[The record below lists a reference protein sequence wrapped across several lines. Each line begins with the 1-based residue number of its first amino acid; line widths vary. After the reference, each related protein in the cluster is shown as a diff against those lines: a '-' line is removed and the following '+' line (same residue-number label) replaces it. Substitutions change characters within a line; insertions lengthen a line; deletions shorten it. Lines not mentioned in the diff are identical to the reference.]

1 MPSDG
6 QFPPVGPPSADPDDV
21 LVPFGAPEADTGGS
35 SPKAK
40 AAHGPAA
47 KPRRSR
53 KALRPLLWSLPF
65 VLIGLAASTYLIGLT
80 LWSRASLGHWTD
92 SDYASAQAGYEG
104 QKTLTK
110 SGVEPWVANY
120 NLGTTMLREGDT
132 DGGIGLLRTAKE
144 QVPTATEVEPGR
156 IETYSYECQVRINL
170 ALGIEIQGDAK
181 AASADWSGAA
191 TAYSEAKDIISPC
204 QSPSSSQDQSGD
216 GEGQSDQ
223 QSGGQGGGGGQSDQ
237 QSGGQGGGGGQQ
249 DRSRRALARGRRSRR
264 NHVRR
269 RSSLLDSAHRSS
281 RRRGLRNVG
290 PSTGTALGGGEGGT
304 ARGLGDRAGLDVVE
318 PVELGLQI
326 EDVALEDELPRELAL
341 VGTRLEAGDVAQCG
355 QGRAALRLD
364 HRLDVDRRVGGG
376 DGEFHDELVALR
388 VLAGDGRGPP
398 RVEDLAA
405 QFGELEDL
413 GVAAGV
419 RLRVGDDLA
428 VALEALHGLVHLA
441 DVQRPRAA
449 GLLLKHLL
457 EAVDPG
463 GLLGNEG
470 QKGITD

>member
-40 AAHGPAA
+40 AARGPAA

-249 DRSRRALARGRRSRR
+249 DPGEQAD
-264 NHVRR
+264 
-269 RSSLLDSAHRSS
+269 DSTDR
-281 RRRGLRNVG
+281 
-290 PSTGTALGGGEGGT
+290 LGDKEQQAKDKQGEGGQDQQDQ
-304 ARGLGDRAGLDVVE
+304 GGQGQDQQDQGGQGQDQQDQGGQGQDQQDQGDQGQDQKDKQNK
-318 PVELGLQI
+318 GGQGKSKN
-326 EDVALEDELPRELAL
+326 EDEGYDNENSS
-341 VGTRLEAGDVAQCG
+341 
-355 QGRAALRLD
+355 
-364 HRLDVDRRVGGG
+364 DRQKRQ
-376 DGEFHDELVALR
+376 
-388 VLAGDGRGPP
+388 
-398 RVEDLAA
+398 DL
-405 QFGELEDL
+405 QKKN
-413 GVAAGV
+413 
-419 RLRVGDDLA
+419 R
-428 VALEALHGLVHLA
+428 
-441 DVQRPRAA
+441 
-449 GLLLKHLL
+449 
-457 EAVDPG
+457 
-463 GLLGNEG
+463 GNEKDRQDRSDSKRSG
-470 QKGITD
+470 NPNGAW

>member
-40 AAHGPAA
+40 AARGPAA

-249 DRSRRALARGRRSRR
+249 DPGEQAD
-264 NHVRR
+264 
-269 RSSLLDSAHRSS
+269 DSTDR
-281 RRRGLRNVG
+281 
-290 PSTGTALGGGEGGT
+290 LGDKEQQAKDKQGEGGQDQ
-304 ARGLGDRAGLDVVE
+304 GDQGGQDQKDQ
-318 PVELGLQI
+318 GGQGQ
-326 EDVALEDELPRELAL
+326 DQQDQGGQGQDQKDQGDQGQDQKDKQNKGGQGKSKNEDEGYDNENSS
-341 VGTRLEAGDVAQCG
+341 
-355 QGRAALRLD
+355 
-364 HRLDVDRRVGGG
+364 DRQKRQ
-376 DGEFHDELVALR
+376 
-388 VLAGDGRGPP
+388 
-398 RVEDLAA
+398 DL
-405 QFGELEDL
+405 QKKN
-413 GVAAGV
+413 
-419 RLRVGDDLA
+419 R
-428 VALEALHGLVHLA
+428 
-441 DVQRPRAA
+441 
-449 GLLLKHLL
+449 
-457 EAVDPG
+457 
-463 GLLGNEG
+463 GNEKDRQDRSDSKRSG
-470 QKGITD
+470 NPNGAW

>member
-40 AAHGPAA
+40 AARGPAA

-249 DRSRRALARGRRSRR
+249 DPGEQAD
-264 NHVRR
+264 
-269 RSSLLDSAHRSS
+269 DSTDR
-281 RRRGLRNVG
+281 
-290 PSTGTALGGGEGGT
+290 LGDKEQQAKDKQGEGGQDQDQQDQ
-304 ARGLGDRAGLDVVE
+304 GDQGQDQQDQ
-318 PVELGLQI
+318 GGQGQ
-326 EDVALEDELPRELAL
+326 DQQDQGGQGQDQKDQGDQGQDQKDKQNKGGQGKSKNEDEGYDNENSS
-341 VGTRLEAGDVAQCG
+341 
-355 QGRAALRLD
+355 
-364 HRLDVDRRVGGG
+364 DRQKRQ
-376 DGEFHDELVALR
+376 
-388 VLAGDGRGPP
+388 
-398 RVEDLAA
+398 DL
-405 QFGELEDL
+405 QKKN
-413 GVAAGV
+413 
-419 RLRVGDDLA
+419 R
-428 VALEALHGLVHLA
+428 
-441 DVQRPRAA
+441 
-449 GLLLKHLL
+449 
-457 EAVDPG
+457 
-463 GLLGNEG
+463 GNEKDRQDRSDSKRSG
-470 QKGITD
+470 NPNGAW

>member
-40 AAHGPAA
+40 AARGPAA

-249 DRSRRALARGRRSRR
+249 DPGEQAD
-264 NHVRR
+264 
-269 RSSLLDSAHRSS
+269 DSTDR
-281 RRRGLRNVG
+281 
-290 PSTGTALGGGEGGT
+290 LGDKEQQAKDKQGEGGQDQQDQ
-304 ARGLGDRAGLDVVE
+304 GGQGQDQQDQGGQGQDKQDQGGQGQDQGDQGQDQQDKQNK
-318 PVELGLQI
+318 GGQGKSKN
-326 EDVALEDELPRELAL
+326 EDEGYDNENSS
-341 VGTRLEAGDVAQCG
+341 
-355 QGRAALRLD
+355 
-364 HRLDVDRRVGGG
+364 DRQKRQ
-376 DGEFHDELVALR
+376 
-388 VLAGDGRGPP
+388 
-398 RVEDLAA
+398 DL
-405 QFGELEDL
+405 QKKN
-413 GVAAGV
+413 
-419 RLRVGDDLA
+419 R
-428 VALEALHGLVHLA
+428 
-441 DVQRPRAA
+441 
-449 GLLLKHLL
+449 
-457 EAVDPG
+457 
-463 GLLGNEG
+463 GNEKDRQDRSDSKRSG
-470 QKGITD
+470 NPNGAW

>member
-40 AAHGPAA
+40 AARGPAA

-249 DRSRRALARGRRSRR
+249 DPGEQAD
-264 NHVRR
+264 
-269 RSSLLDSAHRSS
+269 DSTDR
-281 RRRGLRNVG
+281 
-290 PSTGTALGGGEGGT
+290 LGDKEQQAKDKQGEGGQDQQDQ
-304 ARGLGDRAGLDVVE
+304 GGQGQDQQDQGGQGQDKQDQGDQGQGQDQQDQ
-318 PVELGLQI
+318 GDQGGQ
-326 EDVALEDELPRELAL
+326 DQKDKQNKGGQGKNEDEGYDNENSS
-341 VGTRLEAGDVAQCG
+341 
-355 QGRAALRLD
+355 
-364 HRLDVDRRVGGG
+364 DRQKRQ
-376 DGEFHDELVALR
+376 
-388 VLAGDGRGPP
+388 
-398 RVEDLAA
+398 DL
-405 QFGELEDL
+405 QKKN
-413 GVAAGV
+413 
-419 RLRVGDDLA
+419 R
-428 VALEALHGLVHLA
+428 
-441 DVQRPRAA
+441 
-449 GLLLKHLL
+449 
-457 EAVDPG
+457 
-463 GLLGNEG
+463 GNEKDRQDRSDSKRSG
-470 QKGITD
+470 NPNGAW

>member
-40 AAHGPAA
+40 AARGPAA

-249 DRSRRALARGRRSRR
+249 DPGEQAD
-264 NHVRR
+264 
-269 RSSLLDSAHRSS
+269 DSTDR
-281 RRRGLRNVG
+281 
-290 PSTGTALGGGEGGT
+290 LGDKEQQAKDKQGEGGQDQ
-304 ARGLGDRAGLDVVE
+304 GGQDQKDQGGQGQDQQDQGGQGQDQKDQGDQGQDQKDKQNK
-318 PVELGLQI
+318 GGQGKSKN
-326 EDVALEDELPRELAL
+326 EDEGYDNENSS
-341 VGTRLEAGDVAQCG
+341 
-355 QGRAALRLD
+355 
-364 HRLDVDRRVGGG
+364 DRQKRQ
-376 DGEFHDELVALR
+376 
-388 VLAGDGRGPP
+388 
-398 RVEDLAA
+398 DL
-405 QFGELEDL
+405 QKKN
-413 GVAAGV
+413 
-419 RLRVGDDLA
+419 R
-428 VALEALHGLVHLA
+428 
-441 DVQRPRAA
+441 
-449 GLLLKHLL
+449 
-457 EAVDPG
+457 
-463 GLLGNEG
+463 GNEKDRQDRSDSKRSG
-470 QKGITD
+470 NPNGAW

>member
-40 AAHGPAA
+40 AARGPAA

-223 QSGGQGGGGGQSDQ
+223 QSGGQGGGGGQQDPGEQADDSTDRLGDKEQQAKDKQGEGDQGQDQ
-237 QSGGQGGGGGQQ
+237 QDQGDQGQDQKDKQNKGGQGKSKNEDEGYDNENSSDRQKRQDLQKKNRGNEKDRQ
-249 DRSRRALARGRRSRR
+249 DRSDSKRS
-264 NHVRR
+264 
-269 RSSLLDSAHRSS
+269 
-281 RRRGLRNVG
+281 
-290 PSTGTALGGGEGGT
+290 
-304 ARGLGDRAGLDVVE
+304 
-318 PVELGLQI
+318 
-326 EDVALEDELPRELAL
+326 
-341 VGTRLEAGDVAQCG
+341 
-355 QGRAALRLD
+355 
-364 HRLDVDRRVGGG
+364 
-376 DGEFHDELVALR
+376 
-388 VLAGDGRGPP
+388 
-398 RVEDLAA
+398 
-405 QFGELEDL
+405 
-413 GVAAGV
+413 
-419 RLRVGDDLA
+419 
-428 VALEALHGLVHLA
+428 
-441 DVQRPRAA
+441 
-449 GLLLKHLL
+449 
-457 EAVDPG
+457 
-463 GLLGNEG
+463 GNPNG
-470 QKGITD
+470 AW

>member
-40 AAHGPAA
+40 AARGPAA

-249 DRSRRALARGRRSRR
+249 DPGEQAD
-264 NHVRR
+264 
-269 RSSLLDSAHRSS
+269 DSTDR
-281 RRRGLRNVG
+281 
-290 PSTGTALGGGEGGT
+290 LGDKEQQAKDKQGEGGQDQQDQ
-304 ARGLGDRAGLDVVE
+304 GGQGQDQKDQGGQGQDQKDQGDQGQDQKDQ
-318 PVELGLQI
+318 GGQGQ
-326 EDVALEDELPRELAL
+326 DQKDKQNKGGQGKSKNEDEGYDNENSS
-341 VGTRLEAGDVAQCG
+341 
-355 QGRAALRLD
+355 
-364 HRLDVDRRVGGG
+364 DRQKRQ
-376 DGEFHDELVALR
+376 
-388 VLAGDGRGPP
+388 
-398 RVEDLAA
+398 DL
-405 QFGELEDL
+405 QKKN
-413 GVAAGV
+413 
-419 RLRVGDDLA
+419 R
-428 VALEALHGLVHLA
+428 
-441 DVQRPRAA
+441 
-449 GLLLKHLL
+449 
-457 EAVDPG
+457 
-463 GLLGNEG
+463 GNEKDRQDRSDSKRSG
-470 QKGITD
+470 NPNGAW

>member
-40 AAHGPAA
+40 AARGPAA

-223 QSGGQGGGGGQSDQ
+223 QSGGQGGGGQSDQ

-249 DRSRRALARGRRSRR
+249 DPGEQAD
-264 NHVRR
+264 
-269 RSSLLDSAHRSS
+269 DSTDR
-281 RRRGLRNVG
+281 
-290 PSTGTALGGGEGGT
+290 LGDKEQQAKDKQGEGGQ
-304 ARGLGDRAGLDVVE
+304 GQDQQDQGGQGQDQGDQGQDQKDQ
-318 PVELGLQI
+318 GDQGQ
-326 EDVALEDELPRELAL
+326 DQKDQGDQGQDQQDKQNKGGQGKSKNEDEGYDNENSS
-341 VGTRLEAGDVAQCG
+341 
-355 QGRAALRLD
+355 
-364 HRLDVDRRVGGG
+364 DRQKRQ
-376 DGEFHDELVALR
+376 
-388 VLAGDGRGPP
+388 
-398 RVEDLAA
+398 DL
-405 QFGELEDL
+405 QKKN
-413 GVAAGV
+413 
-419 RLRVGDDLA
+419 R
-428 VALEALHGLVHLA
+428 
-441 DVQRPRAA
+441 
-449 GLLLKHLL
+449 
-457 EAVDPG
+457 
-463 GLLGNEG
+463 GNEKDRQDRSDSKRSG
-470 QKGITD
+470 NPNGAW

>member
-249 DRSRRALARGRRSRR
+249 DPGEQAD
-264 NHVRR
+264 
-269 RSSLLDSAHRSS
+269 DSTDR
-281 RRRGLRNVG
+281 
-290 PSTGTALGGGEGGT
+290 LGDKEQQAKDKQGEGGQDQQDQ
-304 ARGLGDRAGLDVVE
+304 GGQGQDQQDQGDQGQDQKDKQNK
-318 PVELGLQI
+318 GGQGKSKN
-326 EDVALEDELPRELAL
+326 EDEGYDNENSS
-341 VGTRLEAGDVAQCG
+341 
-355 QGRAALRLD
+355 
-364 HRLDVDRRVGGG
+364 DRQKRQ
-376 DGEFHDELVALR
+376 
-388 VLAGDGRGPP
+388 
-398 RVEDLAA
+398 DL
-405 QFGELEDL
+405 QKKN
-413 GVAAGV
+413 
-419 RLRVGDDLA
+419 R
-428 VALEALHGLVHLA
+428 
-441 DVQRPRAA
+441 
-449 GLLLKHLL
+449 
-457 EAVDPG
+457 
-463 GLLGNEG
+463 GNEKDRQDRSDSKRSG
-470 QKGITD
+470 NPNGAW

>member
-40 AAHGPAA
+40 AARGPAA

-223 QSGGQGGGGGQSDQ
+223 QSGGEGGGGGQSDQ

-249 DRSRRALARGRRSRR
+249 DPGEQAD
-264 NHVRR
+264 
-269 RSSLLDSAHRSS
+269 DSTDR
-281 RRRGLRNVG
+281 
-290 PSTGTALGGGEGGT
+290 LGDKEQQAKDKQGEGGQDQ
-304 ARGLGDRAGLDVVE
+304 GDQGGQDQKDQ
-318 PVELGLQI
+318 GGQGQ
-326 EDVALEDELPRELAL
+326 DQQDQGGQGQDQKDQGDQGQDQKDKQNKGGQGKSKNEDEGYDNENSS
-341 VGTRLEAGDVAQCG
+341 
-355 QGRAALRLD
+355 
-364 HRLDVDRRVGGG
+364 DRQKRQ
-376 DGEFHDELVALR
+376 
-388 VLAGDGRGPP
+388 
-398 RVEDLAA
+398 DL
-405 QFGELEDL
+405 QKKN
-413 GVAAGV
+413 
-419 RLRVGDDLA
+419 R
-428 VALEALHGLVHLA
+428 
-441 DVQRPRAA
+441 
-449 GLLLKHLL
+449 
-457 EAVDPG
+457 
-463 GLLGNEG
+463 GNEKDRQDRSDSKRSG
-470 QKGITD
+470 NPNGAW

>member
-40 AAHGPAA
+40 AARGPAA

-237 QSGGQGGGGGQQ
+237 QSGGQGGGGGQSDPGEQADDSTDRLGDKEQQAKDKQGEGGQDQQDQGGQGQDQKDQGGQGQDQKDQGDQGQDQQQDQGGQGQDQKDKQNKGGQGKSKNEDEGYDNENSSDRQKRQDLQKKNRGNEKDRQ
-249 DRSRRALARGRRSRR
+249 DRSDSKRS
-264 NHVRR
+264 
-269 RSSLLDSAHRSS
+269 
-281 RRRGLRNVG
+281 
-290 PSTGTALGGGEGGT
+290 
-304 ARGLGDRAGLDVVE
+304 
-318 PVELGLQI
+318 
-326 EDVALEDELPRELAL
+326 
-341 VGTRLEAGDVAQCG
+341 
-355 QGRAALRLD
+355 
-364 HRLDVDRRVGGG
+364 
-376 DGEFHDELVALR
+376 
-388 VLAGDGRGPP
+388 
-398 RVEDLAA
+398 
-405 QFGELEDL
+405 
-413 GVAAGV
+413 
-419 RLRVGDDLA
+419 
-428 VALEALHGLVHLA
+428 
-441 DVQRPRAA
+441 
-449 GLLLKHLL
+449 
-457 EAVDPG
+457 
-463 GLLGNEG
+463 GNPNG
-470 QKGITD
+470 AW

>member
-249 DRSRRALARGRRSRR
+249 DPGEQAD
-264 NHVRR
+264 
-269 RSSLLDSAHRSS
+269 DSTDR
-281 RRRGLRNVG
+281 
-290 PSTGTALGGGEGGT
+290 LGDKEQQAKDKQGEGGQDQQDQ
-304 ARGLGDRAGLDVVE
+304 GGQGQDQQDQGGQGQDQQDQGDQGQDQQDKQDQ
-318 PVELGLQI
+318 GGQ
-326 EDVALEDELPRELAL
+326 DQKDKQNKGGQGKGKNEDEGYDNENSS
-341 VGTRLEAGDVAQCG
+341 
-355 QGRAALRLD
+355 
-364 HRLDVDRRVGGG
+364 DRQKRQ
-376 DGEFHDELVALR
+376 
-388 VLAGDGRGPP
+388 
-398 RVEDLAA
+398 DL
-405 QFGELEDL
+405 QKKN
-413 GVAAGV
+413 
-419 RLRVGDDLA
+419 R
-428 VALEALHGLVHLA
+428 
-441 DVQRPRAA
+441 
-449 GLLLKHLL
+449 
-457 EAVDPG
+457 
-463 GLLGNEG
+463 GNEKDRQDRSDSKRSG
-470 QKGITD
+470 NPNGAW

>member
-40 AAHGPAA
+40 AARGPAA

-191 TAYSEAKDIISPC
+191 TAYSEAKDIVSPC

-223 QSGGQGGGGGQSDQ
+223 QSGGQGGGGQSDQ

-249 DRSRRALARGRRSRR
+249 DPGEQAD
-264 NHVRR
+264 
-269 RSSLLDSAHRSS
+269 DSTDR
-281 RRRGLRNVG
+281 
-290 PSTGTALGGGEGGT
+290 LGDKEQQAKDKQGEGGQDQQDQ
-304 ARGLGDRAGLDVVE
+304 GGQGQDQQDQGGQGQDQQDQGDQGQDQQDKQDQ
-318 PVELGLQI
+318 GGQ
-326 EDVALEDELPRELAL
+326 DQKDKQNKGGQGKGKNEDEGYDNENSS
-341 VGTRLEAGDVAQCG
+341 
-355 QGRAALRLD
+355 
-364 HRLDVDRRVGGG
+364 DRQKRQ
-376 DGEFHDELVALR
+376 
-388 VLAGDGRGPP
+388 
-398 RVEDLAA
+398 DL
-405 QFGELEDL
+405 QKKN
-413 GVAAGV
+413 
-419 RLRVGDDLA
+419 R
-428 VALEALHGLVHLA
+428 
-441 DVQRPRAA
+441 
-449 GLLLKHLL
+449 
-457 EAVDPG
+457 
-463 GLLGNEG
+463 GNEKDRQDRSDSKRSG
-470 QKGITD
+470 NPNGAW

>member
-40 AAHGPAA
+40 AARGPAA

-223 QSGGQGGGGGQSDQ
+223 QSGGQGGGGGQQDPGEQADDSTDRLGDKEQQAKDKQGEGGQDQDQ
-237 QSGGQGGGGGQQ
+237 QDQGGQGQDQQDQGGQGQDQQDQGGQGQDQQDQGGQGQDKQDQGGQGQDKQDQGDQGQDQKDKQNKGGQGKSKNEDEGYDNENSSDRQKRQDLQKKNRGNEKDRQ
-249 DRSRRALARGRRSRR
+249 DRSDSKRS
-264 NHVRR
+264 
-269 RSSLLDSAHRSS
+269 
-281 RRRGLRNVG
+281 
-290 PSTGTALGGGEGGT
+290 
-304 ARGLGDRAGLDVVE
+304 
-318 PVELGLQI
+318 
-326 EDVALEDELPRELAL
+326 
-341 VGTRLEAGDVAQCG
+341 
-355 QGRAALRLD
+355 
-364 HRLDVDRRVGGG
+364 
-376 DGEFHDELVALR
+376 
-388 VLAGDGRGPP
+388 
-398 RVEDLAA
+398 
-405 QFGELEDL
+405 
-413 GVAAGV
+413 
-419 RLRVGDDLA
+419 
-428 VALEALHGLVHLA
+428 
-441 DVQRPRAA
+441 
-449 GLLLKHLL
+449 
-457 EAVDPG
+457 
-463 GLLGNEG
+463 GNPNG
-470 QKGITD
+470 AW

>member
-40 AAHGPAA
+40 AARGPAA

-249 DRSRRALARGRRSRR
+249 DPGEQAD
-264 NHVRR
+264 
-269 RSSLLDSAHRSS
+269 DSTDR
-281 RRRGLRNVG
+281 
-290 PSTGTALGGGEGGT
+290 LGDKEQQAKDKQGEGGQDQ
-304 ARGLGDRAGLDVVE
+304 GDQGGQDQKDQ
-318 PVELGLQI
+318 GGQGQ
-326 EDVALEDELPRELAL
+326 DQKDQGGQGQDQQQDQGDQGQDQKDKQNKGGQGKSKNEDEGYDNENSS
-341 VGTRLEAGDVAQCG
+341 
-355 QGRAALRLD
+355 
-364 HRLDVDRRVGGG
+364 DRQKRQ
-376 DGEFHDELVALR
+376 
-388 VLAGDGRGPP
+388 
-398 RVEDLAA
+398 DL
-405 QFGELEDL
+405 QKKN
-413 GVAAGV
+413 
-419 RLRVGDDLA
+419 R
-428 VALEALHGLVHLA
+428 
-441 DVQRPRAA
+441 
-449 GLLLKHLL
+449 
-457 EAVDPG
+457 
-463 GLLGNEG
+463 GNEKDRQDRSDSKRSG
-470 QKGITD
+470 NPNGAW

>member
-40 AAHGPAA
+40 AARGPAA

-249 DRSRRALARGRRSRR
+249 DPGEQAD
-264 NHVRR
+264 
-269 RSSLLDSAHRSS
+269 DSTDR
-281 RRRGLRNVG
+281 
-290 PSTGTALGGGEGGT
+290 LGDKEQQAKDKQGEGGQDQQDQ
-304 ARGLGDRAGLDVVE
+304 GGQDQKDQGGQQGQDQQDQGGQGQDQKDQGDQGGQDQKDKQNK
-318 PVELGLQI
+318 GGQGKN
-326 EDVALEDELPRELAL
+326 EDEGYDNENSS
-341 VGTRLEAGDVAQCG
+341 
-355 QGRAALRLD
+355 
-364 HRLDVDRRVGGG
+364 DRQKRQ
-376 DGEFHDELVALR
+376 
-388 VLAGDGRGPP
+388 
-398 RVEDLAA
+398 DL
-405 QFGELEDL
+405 QKKN
-413 GVAAGV
+413 
-419 RLRVGDDLA
+419 R
-428 VALEALHGLVHLA
+428 
-441 DVQRPRAA
+441 
-449 GLLLKHLL
+449 
-457 EAVDPG
+457 
-463 GLLGNEG
+463 GNEKDRQDRSDSKRSG
-470 QKGITD
+470 NPNGAW

>member
-40 AAHGPAA
+40 AARGPAA

-249 DRSRRALARGRRSRR
+249 DPGEQAD
-264 NHVRR
+264 
-269 RSSLLDSAHRSS
+269 DSTDR
-281 RRRGLRNVG
+281 
-290 PSTGTALGGGEGGT
+290 LGDKEQQAKDKQGEGGQDQQDQ
-304 ARGLGDRAGLDVVE
+304 GGQGQDQQDQGGQGQDQQDQGGQGQDKQDQGDQGQGQDQQDQ
-318 PVELGLQI
+318 GDQGGQ
-326 EDVALEDELPRELAL
+326 DQKDKQNKGGQGKGKNEDEGYDNENSS
-341 VGTRLEAGDVAQCG
+341 
-355 QGRAALRLD
+355 
-364 HRLDVDRRVGGG
+364 DRQKRQ
-376 DGEFHDELVALR
+376 
-388 VLAGDGRGPP
+388 
-398 RVEDLAA
+398 DL
-405 QFGELEDL
+405 QKKN
-413 GVAAGV
+413 
-419 RLRVGDDLA
+419 R
-428 VALEALHGLVHLA
+428 
-441 DVQRPRAA
+441 
-449 GLLLKHLL
+449 
-457 EAVDPG
+457 
-463 GLLGNEG
+463 GNEKDRQDRSDSKRSG
-470 QKGITD
+470 NPNGAW

>member
-40 AAHGPAA
+40 AARGPAA

-249 DRSRRALARGRRSRR
+249 DPGEQAD
-264 NHVRR
+264 
-269 RSSLLDSAHRSS
+269 DSTDR
-281 RRRGLRNVG
+281 
-290 PSTGTALGGGEGGT
+290 LGDKEQQAKDKQGEGGQDQ
-304 ARGLGDRAGLDVVE
+304 GDQGGQDQKDQ
-318 PVELGLQI
+318 GGQGQ
-326 EDVALEDELPRELAL
+326 DQKDQGGQGQDQQQDQGGQGQDQKDKQNKGGQGKSKNEDEGYDNENSS
-341 VGTRLEAGDVAQCG
+341 
-355 QGRAALRLD
+355 
-364 HRLDVDRRVGGG
+364 DRQKRQ
-376 DGEFHDELVALR
+376 
-388 VLAGDGRGPP
+388 
-398 RVEDLAA
+398 DL
-405 QFGELEDL
+405 QKKN
-413 GVAAGV
+413 
-419 RLRVGDDLA
+419 R
-428 VALEALHGLVHLA
+428 
-441 DVQRPRAA
+441 
-449 GLLLKHLL
+449 
-457 EAVDPG
+457 
-463 GLLGNEG
+463 GNEKDRQDRSDSKRSG
-470 QKGITD
+470 NPNGAW

>member
-40 AAHGPAA
+40 AARGPAA

-223 QSGGQGGGGGQSDQ
+223 QSGGQGGGGGQQDPGEQADDSTDRLGDKEQQAKDKQGEGGQDQ
-237 QSGGQGGGGGQQ
+237 QDQGGQGQDQQDQGDQGQDQKDKQNKGGQGKSKNEDEGYDNENSSDRQKRQDLQKKNRGNEKDRQ
-249 DRSRRALARGRRSRR
+249 DRSDSKRS
-264 NHVRR
+264 
-269 RSSLLDSAHRSS
+269 
-281 RRRGLRNVG
+281 
-290 PSTGTALGGGEGGT
+290 
-304 ARGLGDRAGLDVVE
+304 
-318 PVELGLQI
+318 
-326 EDVALEDELPRELAL
+326 
-341 VGTRLEAGDVAQCG
+341 
-355 QGRAALRLD
+355 
-364 HRLDVDRRVGGG
+364 
-376 DGEFHDELVALR
+376 
-388 VLAGDGRGPP
+388 
-398 RVEDLAA
+398 
-405 QFGELEDL
+405 
-413 GVAAGV
+413 
-419 RLRVGDDLA
+419 
-428 VALEALHGLVHLA
+428 
-441 DVQRPRAA
+441 
-449 GLLLKHLL
+449 
-457 EAVDPG
+457 
-463 GLLGNEG
+463 GNPNG
-470 QKGITD
+470 AW

>member
-40 AAHGPAA
+40 AARGPAA

-249 DRSRRALARGRRSRR
+249 DPGEQAD
-264 NHVRR
+264 
-269 RSSLLDSAHRSS
+269 DSTDR
-281 RRRGLRNVG
+281 
-290 PSTGTALGGGEGGT
+290 LGDKEQQAKDKQGEGGQDQQDQ
-304 ARGLGDRAGLDVVE
+304 GGQGQDQQDQGGQGQDKQDQGDQGQGQDQQDQ
-318 PVELGLQI
+318 GDQGGQ
-326 EDVALEDELPRELAL
+326 DQDKQNKGGQGKSKNEDEGYDNENSS
-341 VGTRLEAGDVAQCG
+341 
-355 QGRAALRLD
+355 
-364 HRLDVDRRVGGG
+364 DRQKRQ
-376 DGEFHDELVALR
+376 
-388 VLAGDGRGPP
+388 
-398 RVEDLAA
+398 DL
-405 QFGELEDL
+405 QKKN
-413 GVAAGV
+413 
-419 RLRVGDDLA
+419 R
-428 VALEALHGLVHLA
+428 
-441 DVQRPRAA
+441 
-449 GLLLKHLL
+449 
-457 EAVDPG
+457 
-463 GLLGNEG
+463 GNEKDRQDRSDSKRSG
-470 QKGITD
+470 NPNGAW

>member
-40 AAHGPAA
+40 AARGPAA

-223 QSGGQGGGGGQSDQ
+223 QSGGQGGGGGQQDPGEQADDSTDRLGDKEQQAKDKQGEGGQDQ
-237 QSGGQGGGGGQQ
+237 QDQGGQGQDQQDQGGQGQDKQDQGDQGQGQDQQDQGDQGGQDQKDKQNKGGQGKGKNEDEGYDNENSSDRQKRQDLQKKNRGNEKDRQ
-249 DRSRRALARGRRSRR
+249 DRSDSKRS
-264 NHVRR
+264 
-269 RSSLLDSAHRSS
+269 
-281 RRRGLRNVG
+281 
-290 PSTGTALGGGEGGT
+290 
-304 ARGLGDRAGLDVVE
+304 
-318 PVELGLQI
+318 
-326 EDVALEDELPRELAL
+326 
-341 VGTRLEAGDVAQCG
+341 
-355 QGRAALRLD
+355 
-364 HRLDVDRRVGGG
+364 
-376 DGEFHDELVALR
+376 
-388 VLAGDGRGPP
+388 
-398 RVEDLAA
+398 
-405 QFGELEDL
+405 
-413 GVAAGV
+413 
-419 RLRVGDDLA
+419 
-428 VALEALHGLVHLA
+428 
-441 DVQRPRAA
+441 
-449 GLLLKHLL
+449 
-457 EAVDPG
+457 
-463 GLLGNEG
+463 GNPNG
-470 QKGITD
+470 AW

>member
-40 AAHGPAA
+40 AARGPAA

-80 LWSRASLGHWTD
+80 LWSRASLGYWTD

-249 DRSRRALARGRRSRR
+249 DPGEQAD
-264 NHVRR
+264 
-269 RSSLLDSAHRSS
+269 DSTDR
-281 RRRGLRNVG
+281 
-290 PSTGTALGGGEGGT
+290 LGDKEQQAKDKQGEGGQDQQDQ
-304 ARGLGDRAGLDVVE
+304 GGQDQGGQGQDQQDQ
-318 PVELGLQI
+318 GGQGQ
-326 EDVALEDELPRELAL
+326 DQQDKQDQGGQDQKDKQNKGGQGKGKNEDEGYDNENSS
-341 VGTRLEAGDVAQCG
+341 
-355 QGRAALRLD
+355 
-364 HRLDVDRRVGGG
+364 DRQKRQ
-376 DGEFHDELVALR
+376 
-388 VLAGDGRGPP
+388 
-398 RVEDLAA
+398 DL
-405 QFGELEDL
+405 QKKN
-413 GVAAGV
+413 
-419 RLRVGDDLA
+419 R
-428 VALEALHGLVHLA
+428 
-441 DVQRPRAA
+441 
-449 GLLLKHLL
+449 
-457 EAVDPG
+457 
-463 GLLGNEG
+463 GNEKDRQDRSDSKRSG
-470 QKGITD
+470 NPNGAW

>member
-40 AAHGPAA
+40 AARGPAA

-223 QSGGQGGGGGQSDQ
+223 QSGGQGGGGGQQDPGEQADDSTDRLGDKEQQAKDKQGEGGQDQ
-237 QSGGQGGGGGQQ
+237 QDQGGQGQDQQDQGGQGQDQQDQGDQGQDQKDKQNKGGQGKSKNEDEGYDNENSSDRQKRQDLQKKNRGNEKDRQ
-249 DRSRRALARGRRSRR
+249 DRSDSKRS
-264 NHVRR
+264 
-269 RSSLLDSAHRSS
+269 
-281 RRRGLRNVG
+281 
-290 PSTGTALGGGEGGT
+290 
-304 ARGLGDRAGLDVVE
+304 
-318 PVELGLQI
+318 
-326 EDVALEDELPRELAL
+326 
-341 VGTRLEAGDVAQCG
+341 
-355 QGRAALRLD
+355 
-364 HRLDVDRRVGGG
+364 
-376 DGEFHDELVALR
+376 
-388 VLAGDGRGPP
+388 
-398 RVEDLAA
+398 
-405 QFGELEDL
+405 
-413 GVAAGV
+413 
-419 RLRVGDDLA
+419 
-428 VALEALHGLVHLA
+428 
-441 DVQRPRAA
+441 
-449 GLLLKHLL
+449 
-457 EAVDPG
+457 
-463 GLLGNEG
+463 GNPNG
-470 QKGITD
+470 AW

>member
-40 AAHGPAA
+40 AARGPAA

-223 QSGGQGGGGGQSDQ
+223 QSGGQGGGGGQQDPGEQADDSTDRLGDKEQQAKDKQGEGGQDQ
-237 QSGGQGGGGGQQ
+237 QDQGDQGGQDQKDQGGQQGQDQQDQGDQDQKDKQNKGGQGKGKNEDEGYDNENSSDRQKRQDLQKKNRGNEKDRQ
-249 DRSRRALARGRRSRR
+249 DRSDSKRS
-264 NHVRR
+264 
-269 RSSLLDSAHRSS
+269 
-281 RRRGLRNVG
+281 
-290 PSTGTALGGGEGGT
+290 
-304 ARGLGDRAGLDVVE
+304 
-318 PVELGLQI
+318 
-326 EDVALEDELPRELAL
+326 
-341 VGTRLEAGDVAQCG
+341 
-355 QGRAALRLD
+355 
-364 HRLDVDRRVGGG
+364 
-376 DGEFHDELVALR
+376 
-388 VLAGDGRGPP
+388 
-398 RVEDLAA
+398 
-405 QFGELEDL
+405 
-413 GVAAGV
+413 
-419 RLRVGDDLA
+419 
-428 VALEALHGLVHLA
+428 
-441 DVQRPRAA
+441 
-449 GLLLKHLL
+449 
-457 EAVDPG
+457 
-463 GLLGNEG
+463 GNPNG
-470 QKGITD
+470 AW

>member
-40 AAHGPAA
+40 AARGPAA

-132 DGGIGLLRTAKE
+132 DGGIDLLRTAKE

-249 DRSRRALARGRRSRR
+249 DPGEQADA
-264 NHVRR
+264 
-269 RSSLLDSAHRSS
+269 
-281 RRRGLRNVG
+281 
-290 PSTGTALGGGEGGT
+290 STDRLGDKEQQAKDKQGEGGQ
-304 ARGLGDRAGLDVVE
+304 GDQGGQDQKDQ
-318 PVELGLQI
+318 GGQGQ
-326 EDVALEDELPRELAL
+326 DQKDQGGQGQDQKDQGDQGQDQKDKQNKGGQGKSKNEDEGYDNENSS
-341 VGTRLEAGDVAQCG
+341 
-355 QGRAALRLD
+355 
-364 HRLDVDRRVGGG
+364 DRQKRQ
-376 DGEFHDELVALR
+376 
-388 VLAGDGRGPP
+388 
-398 RVEDLAA
+398 DL
-405 QFGELEDL
+405 QKKN
-413 GVAAGV
+413 
-419 RLRVGDDLA
+419 R
-428 VALEALHGLVHLA
+428 
-441 DVQRPRAA
+441 
-449 GLLLKHLL
+449 
-457 EAVDPG
+457 
-463 GLLGNEG
+463 GNEKDRQDRSDSKRSG
-470 QKGITD
+470 NPNGAW

>member
-40 AAHGPAA
+40 AARGPAA

-223 QSGGQGGGGGQSDQ
+223 QSGGQGGGGGQQDPGEQADDSTDRLGDKEQQAKDKQGEGGQDQDQ
-237 QSGGQGGGGGQQ
+237 QDQGGQGQDQQDQGGQGQDQQDQGGQGQDQQDQGGQGQDQQDKQNKGGQGKSKNEDEGYDNENSSDRQKRQDLQKKNRGNEKDRQ
-249 DRSRRALARGRRSRR
+249 DRSDSKRS
-264 NHVRR
+264 
-269 RSSLLDSAHRSS
+269 
-281 RRRGLRNVG
+281 
-290 PSTGTALGGGEGGT
+290 
-304 ARGLGDRAGLDVVE
+304 
-318 PVELGLQI
+318 
-326 EDVALEDELPRELAL
+326 
-341 VGTRLEAGDVAQCG
+341 
-355 QGRAALRLD
+355 
-364 HRLDVDRRVGGG
+364 
-376 DGEFHDELVALR
+376 
-388 VLAGDGRGPP
+388 
-398 RVEDLAA
+398 
-405 QFGELEDL
+405 
-413 GVAAGV
+413 
-419 RLRVGDDLA
+419 
-428 VALEALHGLVHLA
+428 
-441 DVQRPRAA
+441 
-449 GLLLKHLL
+449 
-457 EAVDPG
+457 
-463 GLLGNEG
+463 GNPNG
-470 QKGITD
+470 AW

>member
-40 AAHGPAA
+40 AARGPAA

-223 QSGGQGGGGGQSDQ
+223 QSGGQGGGGGQQDPGEQADDSTDRLGDKEQQAKDKQGEGGQDQ
-237 QSGGQGGGGGQQ
+237 QDQGGQGQDQQDQGDQGQDQQDKQDQGGQDQKDKQNKGGQGKGKNEDEGYDNENSSDRQKRQDLQKKNRGNEKDRQ
-249 DRSRRALARGRRSRR
+249 DRSDSKRS
-264 NHVRR
+264 
-269 RSSLLDSAHRSS
+269 
-281 RRRGLRNVG
+281 
-290 PSTGTALGGGEGGT
+290 
-304 ARGLGDRAGLDVVE
+304 
-318 PVELGLQI
+318 
-326 EDVALEDELPRELAL
+326 
-341 VGTRLEAGDVAQCG
+341 
-355 QGRAALRLD
+355 
-364 HRLDVDRRVGGG
+364 
-376 DGEFHDELVALR
+376 
-388 VLAGDGRGPP
+388 
-398 RVEDLAA
+398 
-405 QFGELEDL
+405 
-413 GVAAGV
+413 
-419 RLRVGDDLA
+419 
-428 VALEALHGLVHLA
+428 
-441 DVQRPRAA
+441 
-449 GLLLKHLL
+449 
-457 EAVDPG
+457 
-463 GLLGNEG
+463 GNPNG
-470 QKGITD
+470 AW

>member
-40 AAHGPAA
+40 AARGPAA

-223 QSGGQGGGGGQSDQ
+223 QSGGQGGGGGQQDPGEQADDSTDRLGDKEQQAKDKQGEGDQGQDQ
-237 QSGGQGGGGGQQ
+237 QDQGGQGQDQKDQGDQGQDQKDKQNKGGQGKSKNEDEGYDNENSSDRQKRQDLQKKNRGNEKDRQ
-249 DRSRRALARGRRSRR
+249 DRSDSKRS
-264 NHVRR
+264 
-269 RSSLLDSAHRSS
+269 
-281 RRRGLRNVG
+281 
-290 PSTGTALGGGEGGT
+290 
-304 ARGLGDRAGLDVVE
+304 
-318 PVELGLQI
+318 
-326 EDVALEDELPRELAL
+326 
-341 VGTRLEAGDVAQCG
+341 
-355 QGRAALRLD
+355 
-364 HRLDVDRRVGGG
+364 
-376 DGEFHDELVALR
+376 
-388 VLAGDGRGPP
+388 
-398 RVEDLAA
+398 
-405 QFGELEDL
+405 
-413 GVAAGV
+413 
-419 RLRVGDDLA
+419 
-428 VALEALHGLVHLA
+428 
-441 DVQRPRAA
+441 
-449 GLLLKHLL
+449 
-457 EAVDPG
+457 
-463 GLLGNEG
+463 GNPNG
-470 QKGITD
+470 AW

>member
-40 AAHGPAA
+40 AARGPAA

-223 QSGGQGGGGGQSDQ
+223 QSGGQGGGGGQQDPGEQADDSTDRLGDKEQQAKDKQGEGGQDQ
-237 QSGGQGGGGGQQ
+237 QDQGGQGQDQQDQGDQGQDQKDQGDQGQDQKDQGDQGQDQKDKQNKGGQGKSKNEDEGYDNENSSDRQKRQDLQKKNRGNEKDRQ
-249 DRSRRALARGRRSRR
+249 DRSDSKRS
-264 NHVRR
+264 
-269 RSSLLDSAHRSS
+269 
-281 RRRGLRNVG
+281 
-290 PSTGTALGGGEGGT
+290 
-304 ARGLGDRAGLDVVE
+304 
-318 PVELGLQI
+318 
-326 EDVALEDELPRELAL
+326 
-341 VGTRLEAGDVAQCG
+341 
-355 QGRAALRLD
+355 
-364 HRLDVDRRVGGG
+364 
-376 DGEFHDELVALR
+376 
-388 VLAGDGRGPP
+388 
-398 RVEDLAA
+398 
-405 QFGELEDL
+405 
-413 GVAAGV
+413 
-419 RLRVGDDLA
+419 
-428 VALEALHGLVHLA
+428 
-441 DVQRPRAA
+441 
-449 GLLLKHLL
+449 
-457 EAVDPG
+457 
-463 GLLGNEG
+463 GNPNG
-470 QKGITD
+470 AW

>member
-40 AAHGPAA
+40 AARGPAA

-223 QSGGQGGGGGQSDQ
+223 QSGGQGGGGGQQDPGEQADDSTDRLGDKEQQAKDKQGEGGQDQ
-237 QSGGQGGGGGQQ
+237 QDQGGQGQDKQDQGDQGQGQDQQDQGDQGGQDQKDKQNKGGQGKGKNEDEGYDNENSSDRQKRQDLQKKNRGNEKDRQ
-249 DRSRRALARGRRSRR
+249 DRSDSKRS
-264 NHVRR
+264 
-269 RSSLLDSAHRSS
+269 
-281 RRRGLRNVG
+281 
-290 PSTGTALGGGEGGT
+290 
-304 ARGLGDRAGLDVVE
+304 
-318 PVELGLQI
+318 
-326 EDVALEDELPRELAL
+326 
-341 VGTRLEAGDVAQCG
+341 
-355 QGRAALRLD
+355 
-364 HRLDVDRRVGGG
+364 
-376 DGEFHDELVALR
+376 
-388 VLAGDGRGPP
+388 
-398 RVEDLAA
+398 
-405 QFGELEDL
+405 
-413 GVAAGV
+413 
-419 RLRVGDDLA
+419 
-428 VALEALHGLVHLA
+428 
-441 DVQRPRAA
+441 
-449 GLLLKHLL
+449 
-457 EAVDPG
+457 
-463 GLLGNEG
+463 GNPNG
-470 QKGITD
+470 AW

>member
-40 AAHGPAA
+40 AARGPAA

-237 QSGGQGGGGGQQ
+237 QSGRIPG
-249 DRSRRALARGRRSRR
+249 SRRTTPRTA
-264 NHVRR
+264 
-269 RSSLLDSAHRSS
+269 SATRSS
-281 RRRGLRNVG
+281 RPRTSRARAARARTSRTRAVRARTSRTRAARARTRRTSR
-290 PSTGTALGGGEGGT
+290 TRAARARTRTRTRGTTTRTPRT
-304 ARGLGDRAGLDVVE
+304 ARSARTCRKRTA
-318 PVELGLQI
+318 
-326 EDVALEDELPRELAL
+326 A
-341 VGTRLEAGDVAQCG
+341 TRRTGRTAPTPSAPATRTGRGE
-355 QGRAALRLD
+355 RAA
-364 HRLDVDRRVGGG
+364 
-376 DGEFHDELVALR
+376 
-388 VLAGDGRGPP
+388 AGTVTCDQER
-398 RVEDLAA
+398 D
-405 QFGELEDL
+405 
-413 GVAAGV
+413 GVAAPPAMAA
-419 RLRVGDDLA
+419 RVGL
-428 VALEALHGLVHLA
+428 
-441 DVQRPRAA
+441 
-449 GLLLKHLL
+449 
-457 EAVDPG
+457 
-463 GLLGNEG
+463 
-470 QKGITD
+470 

>member
-40 AAHGPAA
+40 AARGPAA

-223 QSGGQGGGGGQSDQ
+223 QSGGQGGGGGQQDPGEQADDSTDRLGDKEQQAKDKQGEGGQDQ
-237 QSGGQGGGGGQQ
+237 QDQGGQGQDQQDQGGQGQDKQDQGDQGQDQQDKQDQGGQGQDQQDKQNKGGQGKSKNEDEGYDNENSSDRQKRQDLQKKNRGNEKDRQ
-249 DRSRRALARGRRSRR
+249 DRSDSKRS
-264 NHVRR
+264 
-269 RSSLLDSAHRSS
+269 
-281 RRRGLRNVG
+281 
-290 PSTGTALGGGEGGT
+290 
-304 ARGLGDRAGLDVVE
+304 
-318 PVELGLQI
+318 
-326 EDVALEDELPRELAL
+326 
-341 VGTRLEAGDVAQCG
+341 
-355 QGRAALRLD
+355 
-364 HRLDVDRRVGGG
+364 
-376 DGEFHDELVALR
+376 
-388 VLAGDGRGPP
+388 
-398 RVEDLAA
+398 
-405 QFGELEDL
+405 
-413 GVAAGV
+413 
-419 RLRVGDDLA
+419 
-428 VALEALHGLVHLA
+428 
-441 DVQRPRAA
+441 
-449 GLLLKHLL
+449 
-457 EAVDPG
+457 
-463 GLLGNEG
+463 GNPNG
-470 QKGITD
+470 AW

>member
-40 AAHGPAA
+40 AARGPAA

-249 DRSRRALARGRRSRR
+249 DPGEQAD
-264 NHVRR
+264 
-269 RSSLLDSAHRSS
+269 DSTDR
-281 RRRGLRNVG
+281 
-290 PSTGTALGGGEGGT
+290 LGDKEQQAKDKQGEGGQDQQDQ
-304 ARGLGDRAGLDVVE
+304 GGQGQDQKDQGGQGQDQKDQGDQGQDQ
-318 PVELGLQI
+318 GGQGQ
-326 EDVALEDELPRELAL
+326 DQKDKQNKGGQGKSKNEDEGYDNENSS
-341 VGTRLEAGDVAQCG
+341 
-355 QGRAALRLD
+355 
-364 HRLDVDRRVGGG
+364 DRQKRQ
-376 DGEFHDELVALR
+376 
-388 VLAGDGRGPP
+388 
-398 RVEDLAA
+398 DL
-405 QFGELEDL
+405 QKKN
-413 GVAAGV
+413 
-419 RLRVGDDLA
+419 R
-428 VALEALHGLVHLA
+428 
-441 DVQRPRAA
+441 
-449 GLLLKHLL
+449 
-457 EAVDPG
+457 
-463 GLLGNEG
+463 GNEKDRQDRSDSKRSG
-470 QKGITD
+470 NPNGAW

>member
-40 AAHGPAA
+40 AARGPAA

-223 QSGGQGGGGGQSDQ
+223 QSGGQGGGGGQQDPGEQADDSTDRLGDKEQQAKDKQGEGGQDQ
-237 QSGGQGGGGGQQ
+237 QDQGGQGQDQKDQGDQGQDQKDKQNKGGQGKSKNEDEGYDNENSSDRQKRQDLQKKNRGNEKDRQ
-249 DRSRRALARGRRSRR
+249 DRSDSKRS
-264 NHVRR
+264 
-269 RSSLLDSAHRSS
+269 
-281 RRRGLRNVG
+281 
-290 PSTGTALGGGEGGT
+290 
-304 ARGLGDRAGLDVVE
+304 
-318 PVELGLQI
+318 
-326 EDVALEDELPRELAL
+326 
-341 VGTRLEAGDVAQCG
+341 
-355 QGRAALRLD
+355 
-364 HRLDVDRRVGGG
+364 
-376 DGEFHDELVALR
+376 
-388 VLAGDGRGPP
+388 
-398 RVEDLAA
+398 
-405 QFGELEDL
+405 
-413 GVAAGV
+413 
-419 RLRVGDDLA
+419 
-428 VALEALHGLVHLA
+428 
-441 DVQRPRAA
+441 
-449 GLLLKHLL
+449 
-457 EAVDPG
+457 
-463 GLLGNEG
+463 GNPNG
-470 QKGITD
+470 AW

>member
-40 AAHGPAA
+40 AARGPAA

-249 DRSRRALARGRRSRR
+249 DPGEQAD
-264 NHVRR
+264 
-269 RSSLLDSAHRSS
+269 DSTDR
-281 RRRGLRNVG
+281 
-290 PSTGTALGGGEGGT
+290 LGDKEQQAKDKQGEGGQDQ
-304 ARGLGDRAGLDVVE
+304 GDQGGQDQQDQ
-318 PVELGLQI
+318 GGQGQ
-326 EDVALEDELPRELAL
+326 DQQDQGGQGQDQKDQGDQGQDQKDKQNKGGQGKSKNEDEGYDNENSS
-341 VGTRLEAGDVAQCG
+341 
-355 QGRAALRLD
+355 
-364 HRLDVDRRVGGG
+364 DRQKRQ
-376 DGEFHDELVALR
+376 
-388 VLAGDGRGPP
+388 
-398 RVEDLAA
+398 DL
-405 QFGELEDL
+405 QKKN
-413 GVAAGV
+413 
-419 RLRVGDDLA
+419 R
-428 VALEALHGLVHLA
+428 
-441 DVQRPRAA
+441 
-449 GLLLKHLL
+449 
-457 EAVDPG
+457 
-463 GLLGNEG
+463 GNEKDRQDRSDSKRSG
-470 QKGITD
+470 NPNGAW

>member
-40 AAHGPAA
+40 AARGPAA

-249 DRSRRALARGRRSRR
+249 DPGEQAD
-264 NHVRR
+264 
-269 RSSLLDSAHRSS
+269 DSTDR
-281 RRRGLRNVG
+281 
-290 PSTGTALGGGEGGT
+290 LGDKEQQAKDKQGEGGQDQQDQ
-304 ARGLGDRAGLDVVE
+304 GGQGQDQQDQGGQGQDQQDQGDQGQDQKDQ
-318 PVELGLQI
+318 GDQGQ
-326 EDVALEDELPRELAL
+326 DQKDKQNKGGQGKSKNEDEGYDNENSS
-341 VGTRLEAGDVAQCG
+341 
-355 QGRAALRLD
+355 
-364 HRLDVDRRVGGG
+364 DRQKRQ
-376 DGEFHDELVALR
+376 
-388 VLAGDGRGPP
+388 
-398 RVEDLAA
+398 DL
-405 QFGELEDL
+405 QKKN
-413 GVAAGV
+413 
-419 RLRVGDDLA
+419 R
-428 VALEALHGLVHLA
+428 
-441 DVQRPRAA
+441 
-449 GLLLKHLL
+449 
-457 EAVDPG
+457 
-463 GLLGNEG
+463 GNEKDRQDRSDSKRSG
-470 QKGITD
+470 NPNGAW